1 MAVVSTTKDFQQETQ
16 TDIRD
21 RGVKCGDRE
30 REQELNTFK
39 MKDEINYHTRFTNS
53 PLKVRF

>member
-30 REQELNTFK
+30 RENK
-39 MKDEINYHTRFTNS
+39 N
-53 PLKVRF
+53 